1 MFAKQGWRFVFY
13 MMAGVAGLTT
23 ILLLIFGIEPRNL
36 NAKPPKD
43 PKPKLSSP
51 ARGAVQRGV
60 GALKVGFTWDFCY
73 THVCLLVLRSM
84 RTVDWALLGSGESN
98 KA

>member
-1 MFAKQGWRFVFY
+1 MASAATSAGPSLVLQPITHSLDMFAKQGWRFVFY

-60 GALKVGFTWDFCY
+60 GALKVGFT
-73 THVCLLVLRSM
+73 
-84 RTVDWALLGSGESN
+84 
-98 KA
+98 